1 MKIIIIGAGEVGYQ
15 IAKILSSE
23 NQDVTIIEKND
34 EICQFVQNN
43 LDVLTISGNGANT
56 RILEEA
62 GIKQTDMIIAVTNT
76 DEVNMI
82 ACMAAKQ
89 FGVPKKIA
97 RIRDPEYMYD
107 NALLK
112 EQLGIDFIINPEM
125 ATAKEIVNLVK
136 SPVDVAQTQEFAE
149 GKIQMFELKVKK
161 SFSFINQQLKD
172 LNFKHNLLVAAIY
185 RGNKII
191 IPSGNE
197 KIISGDN
204 LYVLIEKGHSSE
216 LEEITGKNPKN
227 IQNVMILGGS
237 GIGIQSALILSK
249 EGINTKLIEMDK
261 EKCEM
266 IAEKLPHTLIINGN
280 GTNIDLLES
289 EGIETTDGFVAVT
302 GYDENNLLVALLA
315 KHLGSKKVI
324 AKVSKVNYIPILEKI
339 GVDAVVNPRMTTV
352 SAILRFVRK
361 GKIVSLALLKEGQ
374 AEVIELVVQPTSKII
389 NKPLKNANLPKNS
402 IISAIIHQNKVIIP
416 HGDDIIQPKD
426 KIVIFTLASDI
437 KKLERLFD
445 AKRR

>member
-43 LDVLTISGNGANT
+43 LDVLTISGNGANI

-97 RIRDPEYMYD
+97 RIRDPEYMYG

-185 RGNKII
+185 RGNEII

-204 LYVLIEKGHSSE
+204 LYVLVEKGHSSE
-216 LEEITGKNPKN
+216 LEEIAGKNPKN

-237 GIGIQSALILSK
+237 RIGIQSALILSE

-266 IAEKLPHTLIINGN
+266 IAEKLPHTLIINSN
-280 GTNIDLLES
+280 GTNINLLKS
-289 EGIETTDGFVAVT
+289 EGIETTDAFVAVT

-324 AKVSKVNYIPILEKI
+324 AKISKVNYIPILEKI

-402 IISAIIHQNKVIIP
+402 IISAIIHQNRVIIP
-416 HGDDIIQPKD
+416 HGNDIIQPKD